1 MDVLLRAAHVIAAL
15 AVILVVALAGRSLA
29 KFLRQPPVIGEIVAG
44 LLLGPLVVGI
54 FGRATYKVLLP
65 QPVFSVLK
73 LIGELGLILL
83 LVGIA
88 HELRNNGTRLP
99 RRGVL
104 MVAIGSF
111 VPSLILGGGLGFWL
125 LASHNHALR
134 GDSPAPA
141 FVLLVAIT
149 LAITA
154 VPVLARILTDKG
166 MTKTMSGRLAM
177 SAAIAM
183 DTAGWLLLSIAVGL
197 RSGHLSGFLK
207 SMIVLAA
214 GAIIALGIRRLLRT
228 QAAARLCTKLPHL
241 MSIIVAAAAI
251 AGALTVEHLGLTS
264 ILGAVLV
271 GLAVP
276 VNESAPWAKV
286 VQRVTKVGLGLVP
299 VFFVVTGITVLIGS
313 FSAAPWTLFLAVI
326 ALGIVGK
333 VVGGFLGAKAGGQ
346 PATSAMRVGALMN
359 TRGLTELIVLQVGF
373 SIGVLT
379 APLLLVLVTMA
390 VVTTVLTGPFLAAID
405 KWSNRTTKLP
415 VGVDFIPATPA
426 VLTELPVEDPQAA

>member
-1 MDVLLRAAHVIAAL
+1 MDILLRAGHIIAAL
-15 AVILVVALAGRSLA
+15 AVILVFAFAGRRAA

-65 QPVFSVLK
+65 TPIFSILK

-88 HELRNNGTRLP
+88 HELRNHGTRLP

-111 VPSLILGGGLGFWL
+111 VPSLVLGGGIGVWL
-125 LASHNHALR
+125 LVSHNHALR

-149 LAITA
+149 MAITA

-166 MTKTMSGRLAM
+166 ITKTMSGRLSM

-183 DTAGWLLLSIAVGL
+183 DTAGWLLLSVAVGL

-207 SMIVLAA
+207 SMLVLAV
-214 GAIIALGIRRLLRT
+214 GALIALGIRQLLRT
-228 QAAARLCTKLPHL
+228 EAAARLCTKLPHL
-241 MSIIVAAAAI
+241 MAILVAAAAI
-251 AGALTVEHLGLTS
+251 AGALAVEHLGLTS

-276 VNESAPWAKV
+276 VNDKAPWAKV
-286 VQRVTKVGLGLVP
+286 VHQVTRVGLGLVP

-313 FSAAPWTLFLAVI
+313 FTAAPWTLFLAVI
-326 ALGIVGK
+326 VLGVVGK
-333 VVGGFLGAKAGGQ
+333 VVGGFLGARTSGQ
-346 PATSAMRVGALMN
+346 PAATSMRVGALMN
-359 TRGLTELIVLQVGF
+359 TRGLTELIVLQVGY

-390 VVTTVLTGPFLAAID
+390 VVTTVLTGPLLAGID
-405 KWSNRTTKLP
+405 RWSNRKLP
-415 VGVDFIPATPA
+415 IDGSFIPATPA
-426 VLTELPVEDPQAA
+426 ELTDVPAEEVQAVY